1 MTKRYS
7 RNPIISR
14 TLVEFGIVRELNEGV
29 KRMYNEMEKDK
40 LPKPLYTKPDR
51 NSVLL
56 ILKNNIEKR
65 EKNVKINDNMTK
77 VWDELNYLEQ
87 KALNY
92 ITNNE
97 SASREE
103 IGNVIGRS
111 KTSTITVLNH
121 LINKKLI
128 VWTGTSK
135 SDRLGKYILK

>member
-65 EKNVKINDNMTK
+65 EKNVKINDNITK
-77 VWDELNYLEQ
+77 IWDELNYLEQ
-87 KALNY
+87 KALKY

>member
-40 LPKPLYTKPDR
+40 LPKPLYTEPDR

-92 ITNNE
+92 ITKNE

>member
-40 LPKPLYTKPDR
+40 LPKPLYTESDR

>member
-103 IGNVIGRS
+103 IGNVIGRN